1 MSRNNVKLLTEQ
13 QYDALIEKYIFS
25 IDENDIVVRTSSY
38 NRETRHP
45 IDQAFH
51 INAKHIRKICF
62 NLEAINIWRSLLSK
76 GFPANLIA
84 VQQAVNMLT
93 ITYQKINEDNVRKI
107 LSGQNVKIKRI

>member
-13 QYDALIEKYIFS
+13 QIDALTNKYIFS
-25 IDENDIVVRTSSY
+25 IDGNDIVVRTSAY

-45 IDQAFH
+45 IDQPFH

-76 GFPANLIA
+76 GFPANLIV

-93 ITYQKINEDNVRKI
+93 VTYQTITEDNVRKI
-107 LSGQNVKIKRI
+107 LSGQTMAIKRI